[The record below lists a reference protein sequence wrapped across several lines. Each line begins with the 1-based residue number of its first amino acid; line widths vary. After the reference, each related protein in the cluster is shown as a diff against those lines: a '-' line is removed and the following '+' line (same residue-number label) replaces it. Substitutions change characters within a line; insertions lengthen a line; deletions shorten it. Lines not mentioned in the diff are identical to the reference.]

1 MFRDPETGFWC
12 DKLRLDR
19 AVSSPCGPD
28 NDFFSSA
35 GTGMGL
41 VSEAVMVELG
51 IVVRCGD
58 SGGQGQGCSLYT
70 GYKAREEAIVNV
82 VQTLTNLLTLWPRE
96 PASGF
101 MVHFTHRCPVSSF

>member
-1 MFRDPETGFWC
+1 M
-12 DKLRLDR
+12 
-19 AVSSPCGPD
+19 
-28 NDFFSSA
+28 
-35 GTGMGL
+35 
-41 VSEAVMVELG
+41 EA
-51 IVVRCGD
+51 
-58 SGGQGQGCSLYT
+58 SNGGVHCT

>member
-1 MFRDPETGFWC
+1 MLRDPETGFWC
-12 DKLRLDR
+12 GKLRLDR

-51 IVVRCGD
+51 SREMWLQWRPG
-58 SGGQGQGCSLYT
+58 SGVFT
-70 GYKAREEAIVNV
+70 
-82 VQTLTNLLTLWPRE
+82 VQDTRPGRR
-96 PASGF
+96 PS
-101 MVHFTHRCPVSSF
+101 